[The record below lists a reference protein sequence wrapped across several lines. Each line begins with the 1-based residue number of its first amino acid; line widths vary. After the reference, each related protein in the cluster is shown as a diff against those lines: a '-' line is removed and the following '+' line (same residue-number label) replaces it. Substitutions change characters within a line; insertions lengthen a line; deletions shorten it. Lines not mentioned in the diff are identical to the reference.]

1 MTNLQTL
8 IHEYN
13 KSVMVRVEAAY
24 RQAYATYLKTEAL
37 PNEERTMEWE
47 WFTHDL
53 NKAINE
59 WERRL
64 PLEATARIRREV
76 DNERSKKENE
86 S

>member
-1 MTNLQTL
+1 
-8 IHEYN
+8 
-13 KSVMVRVEAAY
+13 
-24 RQAYATYLKTEAL
+24 
-37 PNEERTMEWE
+37 MEWE